1 MNKGLKSLSTITKT
15 KNLLT
20 KTNLLKT
27 QSKNFGLIS
36 DYKERK
42 NKKLV
47 GGALFTPEQ
56 KFWVTSARPS
66 NFGDHLDV
74 RTKLDNWFD
83 ENRVYNEENR
93 DYEVRRAQLYIYHGF
108 NMAFYALAAKYS
120 MFLVYQWLIG
130 RTRYIRDTY
139 KEIEIGILPPGE
151 VLQTIWNG
159 EPIFVRRLTRT
170 EVSEEAALPTASLLD
185 PGSVN
190 ELSPSGN
197 TSILVCSAVCTHLGC
212 IPVPYI
218 GAYKGWVCLCHG
230 SVYDKSG
237 RVRQG
242 PALKNLPYINNSVYG
257 ETLCVEE
264 QVFPNEPST
273 IFII

>member
-1 MNKGLKSLSTITKT
+1 MNKINKSI
-15 KNLLT
+15 NLT
-20 KTNLLKT
+20 KSINNTVK
-27 QSKNFGLIS
+27 KYFGLLS
-36 DYKERK
+36 EYNERK

-47 GGALFTPEQ
+47 GGALFTSEQ

-93 DYEVRRAQLYIYHGF
+93 DYEIKRAQLYIYHGF
-108 NMAFYALAAKYS
+108 NMVFFALCAKYGL
-120 MFLVYQWLIG
+120 FVVYQWLIG
-130 RTRYIRDTY
+130 RARYIRDTY
-139 KEIEIGILPPGE
+139 KELEVGTLPPGE
-151 VLQTIWNG
+151 VFQTIWNG
-159 EPIFVRRLTRT
+159 EPIFVRRLTK
-170 EVSEEAALPTASLLD
+170 SEMKSEAELPKSSLLD
-185 PGSVN
+185 SSGEVN
-190 ELSPSGN
+190 FSPSGN
-197 TSILVCSAVCTHLGC
+197 SSILVCSAQCTHLGC
-212 IPVPYI
+212 IPVPYL

-257 ETLCVEE
+257 DTLCIEE

-273 IFII
+273 IFMI